1 MRREV
6 IMTTISR
13 TLVLALVMM
22 LLVPVAFAQD
32 SHLAILREKT
42 ESALEEIAAKTG
54 SVLGVAALD
63 LTSGESFEINEDFVF
78 PQGSSIKIPIMMEV
92 WKQAKEGKFSLEE
105 RRPVPKQ
112 VMVGGSGALQFFS
125 DGRSEL
131 SIRDLAVLMII
142 LSDNTATNI
151 LIDLVGTDRIN
162 ATMSSL
168 GLTKTRVQRQ
178 MMDVAASARE
188 DENLSTPFE
197 AVEIMKTL
205 HDGSFIDREA
215 CDQML
220 EILKYP
226 KGGGIKRGL
235 PSGVP
240 IAFKGGGIAGVQTEW
255 ALVYAENRPFAVAVM
270 RNYGV
275 SGDKSD
281 PLKEIGSLLY
291 NYFWR
296 IGNSTGHG
304 TYVDP
309 GLRK

>member
-188 DENLSTPFE
+188 DENLSTTFE

-240 IAFKGGGIAGVQTEW
+240 IAFKGGGSRAC
-255 ALVYAENRPFAVAVM
+255 R
-270 RNYGV
+270 R
-275 SGDKSD
+275 SGRWSMPRTA
-281 PLKEIGSLLY
+281 PL
-291 NYFWR
+291 
-296 IGNSTGHG
+296 
-304 TYVDP
+304 P
-309 GLRK
+309 